1 VSSSSIGVKRDAI
14 LALTTF
20 ARGFHMHFAA
30 AADDNFS
37 FHVLMHIQNLPAHA
51 IEHVMHPVT
60 AHIKHMTHM

>member
-1 VSSSSIGVKRDAI
+1 
-14 LALTTF
+14 
-20 ARGFHMHFAA
+20 MHFAA

-37 FHVLMHIQNLPAHA
+37 FHVLMHIQNLPARA